1 MKKQNRNDKNKIFIV
16 LLLMSVFFLWGCGG
30 NDNVEE
36 PQGEG
41 PAPVETP
48 VSQEPESEEPEQEEV
63 ESEGSEELT
72 EEELANLFAKGK
84 ELDEF
89 YYEMKVTGLG
99 DEDGITKMYM
109 KEGLMRIESE
119 VMGQSFM
126 MIYSEDAFYTL
137 DPQSKTAIKMPIG
150 EEGNED
156 REVVTMDDFIE
167 DLDDENMVYVG
178 KETINGISCH
188 VVESKEQNS
197 DNQVKMW
204 LHEEYGIP
212 MKIETTSGS
221 DTHVMEVTDF
231 KTDSLSSDLFEL
243 PEGYQI
249 IDLENLIP
257 TP

>member
-1 MKKQNRNDKNKIFIV
+1 MNSKRKRKKRPLLGIF
-16 LLLMSVFFLWGCGG
+16 LMMSVFLLWGCGG
-30 NDNVEE
+30 NESVEE
-36 PQGEG
+36 PQGEE
-41 PAPVETP
+41 PSPVETP
-48 VSQEPESEEPEQEEV
+48 GAQEPESEEPEQEEE
-63 ESEGSEELT
+63 ESEEKEGLN
-72 EEELANLFAKGK
+72 EEELADLFAKGK

-89 YYEMKVTGLG
+89 YYEMKVSGLG
-99 DEDGITKMYM
+99 EDDGLTRMYM

-150 EEGNED
+150 DEGNED
-156 REVVTMDDFIE
+156 REVVTMDDFAE
-167 DLDDENMVYVG
+167 NLDDENMNYVG
-178 KETINGISCH
+178 KETVNGISCL
-188 VVESKEQNS
+188 VVETKEQNS

-212 MKIETTSGS
+212 MKIETSGS
-221 DTHVMEVTDF
+221 DNVHVMEVTDF
-231 KTDSLSSDLFEL
+231 KTDSLSDDLFKL

-249 IDLENLIP
+249 IDLDNLIP

>member
-1 MKKQNRNDKNKIFIV
+1 MKSIKNSKKQPLLGILLLISV
-16 LLLMSVFFLWGCGG
+16 LLFWGCSG

-36 PQGEG
+36 PQGEE

-48 VSQEPESEEPEQEEV
+48 GSQESEEPEQEE
-63 ESEGSEELT
+63 EEGEEQGLSGEELSD
-72 EEELANLFAKGK
+72 LFAKGK

-89 YYEMKVTGLG
+89 YYEMKVSGLG
-99 DEDGITKMYM
+99 EDDGLTRMYM

-119 VMGQSFM
+119 ILGQSFM

-150 EEGNED
+150 DEGNED
-156 REVVTMDDFIE
+156 REVVTMDDFVE

-188 VVESKEQNS
+188 VVESKEQS
-197 DNQVKMW
+197 SENQVKMW

-212 MKIETTSGS
+212 MKIETTTGS
-221 DTHVMEVTDF
+221 DNVHVMEVTDF
-231 KTDSLSSDLFEL
+231 KTDSLSDDLFEL